1 MKINTYIHELLLENE
16 TVIIPGFGAFISH
29 YKPAEIHPENDEIIP
44 PGKILS
50 FNQKI
55 RNNDGLLVGYIAEKE
70 GISHFDALKEIEK
83 ERENIIYQL
92 DKGEKITFENI
103 GVLAR
108 NPDNEIEFEPFEQE
122 NLLLDSFGLEATS
135 LTPSEP
141 EVEEEKQEEP
151 EVQEKIISEAEAENS
166 EAETEEKETEKIIS
180 EAEAE
185 NSEAETEEKET
196 AESEETSAGKT
207 EEENE
212 SDKEPTAFIK
222 EQLVFNEAEPAIP
235 QEEQKEKKKRGWVWF
250 LLILIPIIGVGIYL
264 YLRPNNEIPPIHI
277 TEEQPIAGNELTNE
291 VEPAP
296 ADTAISDTA
305 TTALATAGQ
314 TEGTSTDSANTT
326 EATSGQGIYY
336 LVGGSFKQKENVE
349 KFMNEFDA
357 EGYTPF
363 LLGKRGNFYIVA
375 IGRYKTEDEA
385 FASKDEFLR
394 KNPDAGT
401 WVYKDEAR

>member
-44 PGKILS
+44 PGKTLS

-122 NLLLDSFGLEATS
+122 NLLLDSFGLEAIS

-166 EAETEEKETEKIIS
+166 EAETEEKET
-180 EAEAE
+180 
-185 NSEAETEEKET
+185 
-196 AESEETSAGKT
+196 AESEETPVEET
-207 EEENE
+207 EEEQE
-212 SDKEPTAFIK
+212 SFKQPTAFIK
-222 EQLVFNEAEPAIP
+222 DQLVFNEAEPAIP
-235 QEEQKEKKKRGWVWF
+235 HEEQKDKKKRGWVWF
-250 LLILIPIIGVGIYL
+250 LLLFIPIIGVGIFL
-264 YLRPNNEIPPIHI
+264 YLHPNNETPPIHI
-277 TEEQPIAGNELTNE
+277 TEEQPIAKNELTNE
-291 VEPAP
+291 GEPAP

-305 TTALATAGQ
+305 TTALAAAGQ

-326 EATSGQGIYY
+326 EATSVQGIYY
-336 LVGGSFKQKENVE
+336 LVGGSFKQKENVD

-385 FASKDEFLR
+385 FAAKDEFLR